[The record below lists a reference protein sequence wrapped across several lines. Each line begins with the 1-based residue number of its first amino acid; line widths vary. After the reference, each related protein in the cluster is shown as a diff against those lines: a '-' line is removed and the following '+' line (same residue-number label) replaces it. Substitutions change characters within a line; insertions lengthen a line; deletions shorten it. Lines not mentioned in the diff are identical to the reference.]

1 MDGGNQGHRQTIIRS
16 FVPRVAVYA
25 SEDTSELVG
34 QKGFIGG
41 LHTLLRPY
49 GERLQSRVIIRDSIG
64 SSKGFDDFGVR
75 FINCQDLQRASTGGL
90 LGANADQEDR
100 TLLNGAQYGYERPD
114 NARLSE
120 NGSAIDQLLNHY
132 LRADDSASDDSR
144 AIYIDDDGRSNEPRS
159 TYSPLYPLYLRKILS
174 SSSLVPYETFSHPVA
189 CLIAVSSHHPAP
201 IEALRQLYVS
211 TCHGSNKTPAWVG
224 TEYLRY
230 YVLIHDEDNDD
241 ITKSTALFDLMKRH
255 FGLHCHLLRLR
266 TSQCVQTD
274 DDSTKVPVDEWLSA
288 EEEIGLLRSRGESV
302 VR

>member
-1 MDGGNQGHRQTIIRS
+1 MDDGNQEHRQTIVRA
-16 FVPRVAVYA
+16 FAPRVAVYA
-25 SEDTSELVG
+25 SEDTNELVG
-34 QKGFIGG
+34 QKGFGGG

-75 FINCQDLQRASTGGL
+75 FIDCQDLQRASIGGL
-90 LGANADQEDR
+90 RGANADQEAR
-100 TLLNGAQYGYERPD
+100 ALLNGAQYGFERPD

-132 LRADDSASDDSR
+132 LRAEDSASDDSR
-144 AIYIDDDGRSNEPRS
+144 RNYVDHDGRSNEPRS
-159 TYSPLYPLYLRKILS
+159 TCSPLYPIYLRKLLS
-174 SSSLVPYETFSHPVA
+174 GSSIVPYETFSHPVA
-189 CLIAVSSHHPAP
+189 CVIAVSSHHPAP
-201 IEALRQLYVS
+201 IEALRQLYAI
-211 TCHGSNKTPAWVG
+211 TGHGSNKTPAWVG

-230 YVLIHDEDNDD
+230 YVLIHDEENDD

-302 VR
+302 VQ